1 MRGASS
7 AQHHQEDGPA
17 SSPGHLS
24 MGTEQCAVVFLS
36 VVSLV
41 FSNLELLS
49 RWFRAGLRM
58 SVDGV
63 VSVGDR
69 VAPANRGSTKSD
81 RECWLPDIQCD

>member
-1 MRGASS
+1 
-7 AQHHQEDGPA
+7 
-17 SSPGHLS
+17 

-41 FSNLELLS
+41 FSNLELLPG
-49 RWFRAGLRM
+49 WFRAGLRM

-69 VAPANRGSTKSD
+69 VAPVQWGVG
-81 RECWLPDIQCD
+81 